1 MTPDIHNKCTR
12 HHSGTSASA
21 PIAAG
26 IIALAL
32 EANPSLT
39 WRDIQYLII
48 ITSSPL
54 SLKAA
59 DWKLNGI
66 GRYISHNYGFG
77 LINAGRLVEHA
88 VKWPLVERQLM
99 CEVYYLTLDDI
110 YEKIA
115 GNFMTK
121 AEISIGKQE
130 AKVFSMFVMNRE
142 SYSPATRGNLCDST
156 LAHLEHVT
164 AVISLASGERGKILI
179 NLISPSNTT
188 SNLLELR
195 KYDASLE
202 GFKSWPFM
210 SVHFWGES
218 VVGLWRLEVI
228 NLSDRDLVF
237 KEWFLRFYGTDQ
249 KNPYL

>member
-1 MTPDIHNKCTR
+1 
-12 HHSGTSASA
+12 
-21 PIAAG
+21 
-26 IIALAL
+26 
-32 EANPSLT
+32 
-39 WRDIQYLII
+39 
-48 ITSSPL
+48 
-54 SLKAA
+54 
-59 DWKLNGI
+59 
-66 GRYISHNYGFG
+66 
-77 LINAGRLVEHA
+77 
-88 VKWPLVERQLM
+88 M